1 MNRESCDFCEF
12 CEGSLH
18 KRVVQARFS
27 YMGRTLYI
35 DQVPAR
41 VCDRCGEQYYEG
53 RVYERMVEIAK
64 DPHRV
69 QGTVVF
75 PLAQFGADPPAP
87 AAERG
92 PEAPRASGDALSLTT
107 YCSPARGVGPNAYA
121 TAGPDAN
128 ECPMPWRPAGSP
140 ALSD

>member
-1 MNRESCDFCEF
+1 MKNESSDFCEF
-12 CEGSLH
+12 CEGTLR

-53 RVYERMVEIAK
+53 AVYKRMVEIAK

-69 QGTVVF
+69 QGTLVF
-75 PLAQFGADPPAP
+75 PLAPFDTASSPPAD
-87 AAERG
+87 ARE
-92 PEAPRASGDALSLTT
+92 PEAPPPSGGELSLDR
-107 YCSPARGVGPNAYA
+107 YCSASPGSGPNAYA
-121 TAGPDAN
+121 VAGQDAN
-128 ECPMPWRPAGSP
+128 EIPQPWLATEDA
-140 ALSD
+140 ALSN